1 MKIEED
7 MAYIDFYRRQYWNEL
22 RFNTRKYDDESIDFK
37 MPPFSLFRQFG
48 GVLPPANGYNFT
60 NSYTVKNDAYNTKS
74 SEEEEESDGLRVSS
88 KKSYDQGTGSDP
100 WSAKSRVEETSY
112 EVSQKEFEK
121 LLEQAQDESFWETLD
136 EFNTDIRESTT

>member
-60 NSYTVKNDAYNTKS
+60 NSYTVKNDAYT
-74 SEEEEESDGLRVSS
+74 DVL
-88 KKSYDQGTGSDP
+88 GSLM
-100 WSAKSRVEETSY
+100 
-112 EVSQKEFEK
+112 F
-121 LLEQAQDESFWETLD
+121 
-136 EFNTDIRESTT
+136 FNFFITVIFVYCQFTH